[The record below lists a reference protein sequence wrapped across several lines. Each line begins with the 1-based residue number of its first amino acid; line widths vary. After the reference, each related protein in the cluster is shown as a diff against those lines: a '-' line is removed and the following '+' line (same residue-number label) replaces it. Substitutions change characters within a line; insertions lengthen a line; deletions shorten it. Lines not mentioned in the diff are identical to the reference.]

1 MRDKVIL
8 MNNLREVRAEKKMS
22 QGDLADMVGVSRN
35 AICSIEKGQY
45 SPTATLALS
54 LCIALEVKFEEL
66 FYFEGYEPERQGEG
80 ANLDTISGRAV
91 KKMKEYLADK
101 GWSEKEILD
110 FIIYLVD

>member
-66 FYFEGYEPERQGEG
+66 FYFEGYEPEHEEDTK
-80 ANLDTISGRAV
+80 LDTISGRAV